1 MASISKRE
9 YVATFILA
17 SQFSWRK
24 TRMCCSQEN
33 SRVLLKR
40 WLCSP
45 FWQFRILHIEKSL
58 HILSC
63 YFDVYNLI
71 MQADKSILHHI
82 HNISKYSTLI
92 DKSLHIRCS
101 KFSDLEFWNR
111 LSINVGHVS
120 ITIHQNVTITRSF
133 PFFIKTQSSCQPVF
147 GTSRSLSIKFF
158 EDGNKKLDGQT
169 FCSSPKAIP
178 ARLFFCWT
186 VLAHSLWKAKRHYY
200 ELFGIWEG
208 LLYPS

>member
-1 MASISKRE
+1 MGKLENGINFKKRICNNIHGEKQECVVHKKIHEFCWNVGFVPLFDNFE
-9 YVATFILA
+9 YCTLKKVCTSYLATLM
-17 SQFSWRK
+17 S
-24 TRMCCSQEN
+24 T
-33 SRVLLKR
+33 
-40 WLCSP
+40 
-45 FWQFRILHIEKSL
+45 
-58 HILSC
+58 ILSC
-63 YFDVYNLI
+63 RQTKVFCITFTTYQNTLI
-71 MQADKSILHHI
+71 NKSIHI
-82 HNISKYSTLI
+82 HSN
-92 DKSLHIRCS
+92 
-101 KFSDLEFWNR
+101 KFSAEGFWNR
-111 LSINVGHVS
+111 SSLNVGRKHYKS
-120 ITIHQNVTITRSF
+120 SKCNHNKIF
-133 PFFIKTQSSCQPVF
+133 PFFFFIKTQSSCQPVF